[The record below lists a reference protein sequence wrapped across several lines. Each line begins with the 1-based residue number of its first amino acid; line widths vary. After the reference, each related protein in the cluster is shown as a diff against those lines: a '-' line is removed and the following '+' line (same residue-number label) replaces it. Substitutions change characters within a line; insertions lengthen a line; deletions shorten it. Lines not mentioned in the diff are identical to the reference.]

1 MGNCFYKQEIWF
13 IVVRVISSGLSFL
26 SSNVS
31 PLTVSKV
38 ACDHFLTVLQ
48 GGGDVLSAN
57 PISAANRAAALAQD
71 NRQKGAVSSERARM
85 VEDFRERQRQAMIN
99 KVRVMDQLE

>member
-1 MGNCFYKQEIWF
+1 MYI
-13 IVVRVISSGLSFL
+13 IVRVIASGLSLWSPNVL
-26 SSNVS
+26 SLTISN
-31 PLTVSKV
+31 V

-48 GGGDVLSAN
+48 GGGDVPSAN

>member
-1 MGNCFYKQEIWF
+1 M
-13 IVVRVISSGLSFL
+13 
-26 SSNVS
+26 
-31 PLTVSKV
+31 P
-38 ACDHFLTVLQ
+38 
-48 GGGDVLSAN
+48 SAN